1 VLLVAGLAL
10 AAPAGASAHGR
21 GATVALD
28 YRLVLDSATR
38 ALSGVS
44 VSIFDGD
51 RTVRIDVDRGLIVV
65 QGDLREPMLRISSAG
80 AFANRASV
88 TAAAERIVSSGRGWK
103 RVSSSSSF
111 TWHEHRLA
119 PPPYGGRTGPVAQ
132 FVIPATLNGHRV
144 EIGGTFVRYARPSI
158 WPWAAAAGV
167 LVVALVAALRT
178 QPEHRGR
185 LTTVLGSF
193 AGIAGLATLVLFG
206 AADAPN
212 GQVAWAQIVVAL
224 AIAVAVYGTLI
235 YLRGIRRV
243 QFAGVIGLAAAVVSL
258 SYLSVFWHAVVIS
271 LTSATA
277 SRGLLLT
284 GLITGAA
291 AAVSS
296 LTFEGQA

>member
-1 VLLVAGLAL
+1 M
-10 AAPAGASAHGR
+10 
-21 GATVALD
+21 
-28 YRLVLDSATR
+28 
-38 ALSGVS
+38 S

-51 RTVRIDVDRGLIVV
+51 RSVRIDVDRGLMVV
-65 QGDLREPMLRISSAG
+65 QGDLDEPMLRISPAG

-88 TAAAERIVSSGRGWK
+88 TAAAEKIVSAGRGWK
-103 RVSSSSSF
+103 QVSPSSSF

-119 PPPYGGRTGPVAQ
+119 PPPYGGGRTGPVAQ
-132 FVIPATLNGHRV
+132 FVIPATLNGQQV

-158 WPWAAAAGV
+158 WPWAAGAGV
-167 LVVALVAALRT
+167 LVLGLVAALRT
-178 QPEHRGR
+178 HPAHRGR
-185 LTTVLGSF
+185 LTTMLGSL
-193 AGIAGLATLVLFG
+193 AGFAGLATLALFG

-212 GQVAWAQIVVAL
+212 GQVARAQFVVAV
-224 AIAVAVYGTLI
+224 AIAAAVYGTLI
-235 YLRGIRRV
+235 HLRGVRRV

-284 GLITGAA
+284 GLITGAT